1 MVAVTIDIVE
11 KTRQPEG
18 ASYIEEMVRWS
29 QYGYM
34 VLTHREIQTWSRCA
48 TRGSMCDVTG
58 LSEAVILLVVVGP
71 NREVVSLKLA
81 CDAYNTQNANS
92 EDTEAMACAE

>member
-1 MVAVTIDIVE
+1 
-11 KTRQPEG
+11 
-18 ASYIEEMVRWS
+18 
-29 QYGYM
+29 
-34 VLTHREIQTWSRCA
+34 
-48 TRGSMCDVTG
+48 MCDVTG